1 MSPRSSF
8 VGFLAVVLAS
18 SAVAT
23 AAPFDVYFRPSE
35 KADWTFYGGRESRA
49 AADATAA
56 DLARSTGFAT
66 KVFALGEPVG
76 RAPVGPAIRESVT
89 IGSRSY
95 VRRPGLG
102 YTPGWYR
109 HGGGWG
115 TGWGGGG
122 WGGGWGGGYGGHS
135 GSSSHHHH
143 SSHHHSHSH
152 HSSSHHSGAHAG
164 AHPSHSATHAGGR
177 GGRGGA
183 HHSSSHHSHSH
194 SHSHSHH
201 SHSHHGGHHR

>member
-1 MSPRSSF
+1 MPLLRLLS
-8 VGFLAVVLAS
+8 VAALVVALWAG
-18 SAVAT
+18 AAA

-35 KADWTFYGGRESRA
+35 KATWTFYGGRESRA
-49 AADATAA
+49 AADAAAA
-56 DLARSTGFAT
+56 DLAKSTGFAT

-76 RAPVGPAIRESVT
+76 RAAVGPALRESVS
-89 IGSRSY
+89 IGARTY

-109 HGGGWG
+109 HGGGWNG
-115 TGWGGGG
+115 GWNGGWGG
-122 WGGGWGGGYGGHS
+122 WGGGWGGGYGGYG

-143 SSHHHSHSH
+143 SSHHHSHEH
-152 HSSSHHSGAHAG
+152 HSSHHSPSHATS
-164 AHPSHSATHAGGR
+164 HPSHAASHAGGR
-177 GGRGGA
+177 GGAA

-201 SHSHHGGHHR
+201 SHSHHGGHRR

>member
-1 MSPRSSF
+1 MPARRSII
-8 VGFLAVVLAS
+8 GLLTVVLAS
-18 SAVAT
+18 STVVS
-23 AAPFDVYFRPSE
+23 AAPFDVYFRPSD
-35 KADWTFYGGRESRA
+35 KANWTFYGGRDSRA
-49 AADATAA
+49 AADTAAA

-76 RAPVGPAIRESVT
+76 RVDVGPTVRESVN
-89 IGSRSY
+89 IGARSY

-109 HGGGWG
+109 H
-115 TGWGGGG
+115 
-122 WGGGWGGGYGGHS
+122 GGGWGGGYGGHS

-152 HSSSHHSGAHAG
+152 HSSSHHSGSHPT

-177 GGRGGA
+177 GGRGAA
-183 HHSSSHHSHSH
+183 HHSASHHSHSH